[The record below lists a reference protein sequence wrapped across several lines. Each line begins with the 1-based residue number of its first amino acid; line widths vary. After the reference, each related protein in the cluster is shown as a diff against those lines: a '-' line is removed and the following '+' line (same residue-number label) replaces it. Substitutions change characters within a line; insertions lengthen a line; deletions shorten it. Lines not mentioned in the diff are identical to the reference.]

1 LRAASSH
8 TTSPTLACFG
18 GALADELDVGVEGED
33 TVVVDDAA
41 DVLVLALLVLALLVL
56 ALLALAAF
64 AEDAALFVDAAV
76 DAVDVA
82 LFVGV
87 LVGAAAALF
96 ASSPPTS
103 E

>member
-41 DVLVLALLVLALLVL
+41 DVLVLALLVL